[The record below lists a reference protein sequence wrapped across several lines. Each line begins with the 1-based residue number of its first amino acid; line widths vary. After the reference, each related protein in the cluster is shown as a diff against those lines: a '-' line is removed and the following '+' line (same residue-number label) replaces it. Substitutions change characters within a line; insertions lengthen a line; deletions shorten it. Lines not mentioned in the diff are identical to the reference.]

1 MSRGSLR
8 AASTSSHPSRRETSE
23 DDILLGL
30 LDAVERDSTVTQRL
44 VARDLGIAL
53 GLANAYLRRCVR
65 KGLIKVSQAPARRY
79 AYFLTPQG
87 FAEKSRLTASYLS
100 HSFSF
105 LREARAQCAE
115 VLRAAAE
122 HSHRRVVLVGAGE
135 LAEITRL
142 LAREHDIEIVG
153 TVSTNGGCHDLAA
166 DLPLLGPIDAAIVT
180 AIENPQEAF
189 DATLRSLGPHRVYAP
204 ALLRIRP
211 AAGPAEN
218 LELRP

>member
-1 MSRGSLR
+1 MTRGSLR
-8 AASTSSHPSRRETSE
+8 TASAPSHPTRRESSE

-30 LDAVERDSTVTQRL
+30 LDAVERDSGVTQRL

-65 KGLIKVSQAPARRY
+65 KGLIKVSQTPPRRY

-115 VLRAAAE
+115 LLRAAAA
-122 HSHRRVVLVGAGE
+122 HSHCRIVLVGPGE

-142 LAREHDIEIVG
+142 LAREYQIEVVG
-153 TVSTNGGCHDLAA
+153 TVSTSAGGHDLAA
-166 DLPLLGPIDAAIVT
+166 DLSALGPIEAVIVT

-189 DATLRSLGPHRVYAP
+189 DASFRLFGPDRVYAP
-204 ALLRIRP
+204 ALLRIRHP
-211 AAGPAEN
+211 AGSPAN
-218 LELRP
+218 LELRT

>member
-8 AASTSSHPSRRETSE
+8 TASTPSHPTRREISA
-23 DDILLGL
+23 DDILLGVL
-30 LDAVERDSTVTQRL
+30 NAVERDSTVTQRL

-105 LREARAQCAE
+105 LREARAQCAG
-115 VLRAAAE
+115 LLSAAAE
-122 HSHRRVVLVGAGE
+122 HLHRRVVLVGSGE

-142 LAREHDIEIVG
+142 LAREHGIEIAG
-153 TVSTNGGCHDLAA
+153 TVPASAGCRNLADDLS
-166 DLPLLGPIDAAIVT
+166 LLGPIDAAIVT

-189 DATLRSLGPHRVYAP
+189 DAALHLFGPDRVYAP
-204 ALLRIRP
+204 ALLRIRHP
-211 AAGPAEN
+211 GGSAAN